1 MVMPLVG
8 VDVDPMKMGVE
19 TPSALNASQDQ
30 SAVLT
35 LASDLGRSR
44 SRGDA
49 ASTPPEAPTVEM
61 AFSTIGA
68 EATGRAFVTL
78 FLI

>member
-35 LASDLGRSR
+35 LASDLVRSIR
-44 SRGDA
+44 EARV
-49 ASTPPEAPTVEM
+49 ASE
-61 AFSTIGA
+61 
-68 EATGRAFVTL
+68 R
-78 FLI
+78 